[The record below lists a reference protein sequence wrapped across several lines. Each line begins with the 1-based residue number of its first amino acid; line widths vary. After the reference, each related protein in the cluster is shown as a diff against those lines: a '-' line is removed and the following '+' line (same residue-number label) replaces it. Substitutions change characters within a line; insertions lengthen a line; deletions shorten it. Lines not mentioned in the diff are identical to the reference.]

1 VGGRSAGGREVYKAA
16 TMHAM
21 PYSLQLGGWTARMRY
36 GACNGTEGLTVNQP
50 ALAAR
55 AVLDE
60 APAIV
65 LNGSCSS
72 LWRRLSV
79 RRGVWRTRCSSG
91 SRSELGSHARV
102 HGHGSRAVGFCGG

>member
-1 VGGRSAGGREVYKAA
+1 VGGRSAGGRQVYKAA

-21 PYSLQLGGWTARMRY
+21 PYSLQLDGWTARMRN
-36 GACNGTEGLTVNQP
+36 GACNGTGGLTVNQP

-65 LNGSCSS
+65 LNGSCST

-79 RRGVWRTRCSSG
+79 RRGVWRTRCS